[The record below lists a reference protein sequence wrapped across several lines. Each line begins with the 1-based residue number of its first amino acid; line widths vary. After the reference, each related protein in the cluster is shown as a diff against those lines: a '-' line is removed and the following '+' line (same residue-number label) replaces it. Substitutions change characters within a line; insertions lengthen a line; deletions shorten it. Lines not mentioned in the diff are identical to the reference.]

1 MNRGRKI
8 VLSLVT
14 VFFAIQFIQP
24 AKNKN
29 DVDMQADLIPHLKVP
44 EKVATVLQTACYDCH
59 SNNTRYPW
67 YATVQPMGWFLSK
80 HIKKGKEALNLSG
93 FGNFSVRRQQSKI
106 KAMYNSVKDG
116 SMPLTSYVLLHPDA
130 KLTKETRSLVMDW
143 ASKTAADL
151 SIKKQAVSSSQ

>member
-1 MNRGRKI
+1 MKPGRKI
-8 VLSLVT
+8 VLTLLV
-14 VFFAIQFIQP
+14 VIVAIQFIQP
-24 AKNKN
+24 AKNNN
-29 DVDMQADLIPHLKVP
+29 DDHMQADLISHLKVP

-67 YATVQPMGWFLSK
+67 YAAVQPMGWFLAK
-80 HIKKGKEALNLSG
+80 HIKEGKEALNFSG
-93 FGNFSVRRQQSKI
+93 FGNFSTRRQQSKI

-116 SMPLTSYVLLHPDA
+116 SMPLASYVLLHPDA
-130 KLTKETRSLVMDW
+130 KLTGETRALLMDW